1 MPVAVRHTLTE
12 RVQTVLAGLSYRDW
26 ELECMETPGE
36 VRVEARLWAVNSFD
50 QDSGVLMQVKMS
62 TWIPPGATDDDIQGI
77 TFDLV
82 RWLEMH
88 ETGEFFQTMEGVALF
103 NSHNGRTVPAVY
115 RGVPT
120 QPNDIGVNYMR
131 NKERRP

>member
-1 MPVAVRHTLTE
+1 MPVAVRHTLAE
-12 RVQTVLAGLSYRDW
+12 RVQTVLAGLVYRNW

-36 VRVEARLWAVNSFD
+36 VRVEARVWAVNSFD
-50 QDSGVLMQVKMS
+50 QQSDVKLHVKMS
-62 TWIPPGATDDDIQGI
+62 TWVPPAATDEDIRGI

-88 ETGEFFQTMEGVALF
+88 EAGEFFQTTEGVALF
-103 NSHNGRTVPAVY
+103 NSHNGSKAPLVY

-120 QPNDIGVNYMR
+120 IPNDIGANYMR
-131 NKERRP
+131 KKERRP